1 MNTQQNCWWTLSLYQ
16 QWSLASCDTRDTTL
30 QAILTGS
37 TCLPHEVIQVCKT
50 NFVSANCTYSNPLFQ
65 MILAHHHPPPY
76 QVWLQKISSGQS
88 GTDGHGNSRIFIK
101 FKQSWEQVESWLQH
115 EQSNGWKFAAPPPP
129 PPHALLMWVS
139 AAGTKWGHTGGER
152 IDAERMT
159 KSQTAPSE
167 WGITQRQKEA
177 WHWPHRTWV
186 SLAVG
191 PPAHQ
196 RWKPLG
202 PLAPAC
208 MPGLWSASW
217 KQHAASL
224 VWVDK
229 EGCCSFLTH
238 WTPHVRFSSQSQPL
252 CNIRHPINSHLTHI
266 YAVLRITYAFFFRW
280 WHLMHT

>member
-101 FKQSWEQVESWLQH
+101 FKQSWERVESWLQH

-129 PPHALLMWVS
+129 PPMHCWCEFQLQGQNEGTQEESESTQREWQNHRLPLQNEESHSDRKRRDTDHTGLEFLWQWVHQLISVGSLWVRWLLLACQVFDQHPENNMQQVWFEWTRKRAAHFSPTGHLMWDF
-139 AAGTKWGHTGGER
+139 H
-152 IDAERMT
+152 
-159 KSQTAPSE
+159 
-167 WGITQRQKEA
+167 
-177 WHWPHRTWV
+177 H
-186 SLAVG
+186 SL
-191 PPAHQ
+191 
-196 RWKPLG
+196 
-202 PLAPAC
+202 
-208 MPGLWSASW
+208 
-217 KQHAASL
+217 SL
-224 VWVDK
+224 CV
-229 EGCCSFLTH
+229 
-238 WTPHVRFSSQSQPL
+238 
-252 CNIRHPINSHLTHI
+252 I
-266 YAVLRITYAFFFRW
+266 
-280 WHLMHT
+280 